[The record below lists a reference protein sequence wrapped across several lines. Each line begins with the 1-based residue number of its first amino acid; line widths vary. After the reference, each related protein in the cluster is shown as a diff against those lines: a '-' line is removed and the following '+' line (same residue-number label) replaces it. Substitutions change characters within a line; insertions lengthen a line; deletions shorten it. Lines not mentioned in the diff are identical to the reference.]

1 MDQLAKV
8 REEESI
14 VRPKNL
20 LQRVMAQPADWPP
33 IAKHELLTA
42 KLSFVRALT
51 KKERASSSQ
60 QNFHQM
66 TQIASYLA
74 TKLYEEKLPVTYRM
88 LSRELSIDV
97 RRSKEELAEFYKK
110 DEKLEIIY
118 AVSGIKN
125 GLDIKLVGKQD
136 LETVKQG
143 YEKVLSVACYS
154 LSTSGVG
161 AQEVANMEGMRRNEW
176 LNAELQRK
184 LGIIES
190 PFHKEQP
197 AEQIEHVEEQ
207 WPKVDVV
214 KQPAPKHSPDPK
226 SQSPKPPKKTETIP
240 SITSK
245 YVSRKPQNSK
255 SSASVQKTIPTSKAK
270 PNSKSKISYVS
281 RKEPKESIVAGD
293 IEDDNSF
300 PLNEPPRKKTTEE
313 INKERQELAAMFTDS
328 DDEMQDTQ
336 DEGGDQAHA
345 REDANPV
352 DQMDVDLAS
361 DFDTSIQE
369 VNPPVASNEPSQN
382 EVEQSKEAITSYVD
396 EDGFIT
402 TVKNTKIST
411 DKSSNP
417 KSSSSKPSPTVGTV
431 KGKSSK
437 KAQST
442 LLSFFGKK

>member
-1 MDQLAKV
+1 
-8 REEESI
+8 
-14 VRPKNL
+14 
-20 LQRVMAQPADWPP
+20 
-33 IAKHELLTA
+33 
-42 KLSFVRALT
+42 
-51 KKERASSSQ
+51 
-60 QNFHQM
+60 M

-110 DEKLEIIY
+110 NEKLEVMYI
-118 AVSGIKN
+118 VSGLKN
-125 GLDIKLVGKQD
+125 GLAIKLASKQD

-176 LNAELQRK
+176 LSPELQRK
-184 LGIIES
+184 LGIIEGPS
-190 PFHKEQP
+190 DEEQP
-197 AEQIEHVEEQ
+197 AEQIEQAEEQ
-207 WPKVDVV
+207 RPKVDVV
-214 KQPAPKHSPDPK
+214 EKSAPKRSPEPK
-226 SQSPKPPKKTETIP
+226 SAQSPKPTKKTENIP
-240 SITSK
+240 AITSK
-245 YVSRKPQNSK
+245 YVSRKLENSK
-255 SSASVQKTIPTSKAK
+255 SSSSLQKTLPASKAK
-270 PNSKSKISYVS
+270 PKSKAAFTYVS

-336 DEGGDQAHA
+336 VIEEDSAPSKEDSLFVIDDDEDEGGDQSHA
-345 REDANPV
+345 KEDASPT

-369 VNPPVASNEPSQN
+369 INPPVASNEPPQN
-382 EVEQSKEAITSYVD
+382 KVEQPKEEITSYVD

-402 TVKNTKIST
+402 TVRNTKIST
-411 DKSSNP
+411 DKPSNS

-442 LLSFFGKK
+442 LMSFFGKK

>member
-1 MDQLAKV
+1 
-8 REEESI
+8 
-14 VRPKNL
+14 
-20 LQRVMAQPADWPP
+20 
-33 IAKHELLTA
+33 
-42 KLSFVRALT
+42 
-51 KKERASSSQ
+51 
-60 QNFHQM
+60 M

-110 DEKLEIIY
+110 DEKLEVIY
-118 AVSGIKN
+118 IVSGIKN

-176 LNAELQRK
+176 LNPELQRK
-184 LGIIES
+184 IGIIES
-190 PFHKEQP
+190 PLHKEQP

-207 WPKVDVV
+207 RSKVDVV
-214 KQPAPKHSPDPK
+214 KQPAPKHSPEPK
-226 SQSPKPPKKTETIP
+226 STQSPKPPKKTETIP
-240 SITSK
+240 SIASK

-255 SSASVQKTIPTSKAK
+255 SSTSVQKTIPTSKAK

-281 RKEPKESIVAGD
+281 RKEPRESIVAGD

-336 DEGGDQAHA
+336 VIQEESAPPKKEDSLFVIDDDEDEGGDQAHA

-382 EVEQSKEAITSYVD
+382 EVEQRKEAITSYVD

-402 TVKNTKIST
+402 TVRNTKISS

>member
-1 MDQLAKV
+1 
-8 REEESI
+8 
-14 VRPKNL
+14 
-20 LQRVMAQPADWPP
+20 
-33 IAKHELLTA
+33 
-42 KLSFVRALT
+42 
-51 KKERASSSQ
+51 
-60 QNFHQM
+60 M

-336 DEGGDQAHA
+336 VIQEESAPPKNEDSLFVIDDDEDEGGDQAHA